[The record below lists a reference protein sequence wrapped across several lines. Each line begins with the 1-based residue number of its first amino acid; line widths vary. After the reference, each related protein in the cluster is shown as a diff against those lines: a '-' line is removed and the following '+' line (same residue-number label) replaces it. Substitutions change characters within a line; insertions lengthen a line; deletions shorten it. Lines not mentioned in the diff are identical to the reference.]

1 MTAGEFSAG
10 DWIDCLAQALPDLA
24 EEQNPYLREYHNHNP
39 RAHFKLGRQDGNP
52 LAFSLDDLRDLYAM
66 AFHSYDLGEEKH
78 YAALNAVLNPVRG
91 ILRSHPTLARVMS
104 PIIGRDDFWMQILG
118 SGSSTSLT
126 DLTAGLMARA
136 DELPGDGFRTA
147 ATELNAFLVTDGED
161 KTTGVPGDL
170 DVGYDV
176 VLFHGLSFREKFEI
190 GDDMTIVP
198 FERVRVFVDES
209 VLEDVAPTVIK
220 YNDWRSVGAVV
231 KPFRWKPE
239 FRRTGYGDD
248 SKLDRL
254 GPFSREAQEFLDLLA
269 VSHGM
274 PVVCLVMV
282 FHCLNRGACQLLGQ
296 PHSHGGVY
304 WGRSAHLFDRLPGS
318 PELLI
323 SKFAE
328 AKNAFEERK
337 NERYREVASVIGR
350 LAEALA
356 RGGQFAAEDK
366 VLDVAIA
373 LERMFKPRD
382 RGISRQLQK
391 KVASFLQGNDEVQSR
406 VKKAVEHFY
415 NVRSAIIHGPK
426 DNKKKRLLEE
436 KNEAFDAGFD
446 LVRRSLFKMLRDGP
460 PQQ

>member
-1 MTAGEFSAG
+1 MTAGEFSAD
-10 DWIDCLAQALPDLA
+10 DWIDRLAQALPDLA
-24 EEQNPYLREYHNHNP
+24 EEQKPHLREYRKHDP
-39 RAHFKLGRQDGNP
+39 RAHFELGERDGNP
-52 LAFSLDDLRDLYAM
+52 LAFSLDDLRDLYAR
-66 AFHSYDLGEEKH
+66 AFYSHDFGEEKH

-104 PIIGRDDFWMQILG
+104 PIIGRDDFWMRILD
-118 SGSSTSLT
+118 SGGASSLT

-136 DELPGDGFRTA
+136 DELPSNGFRTA
-147 ATELNAFLVTDGED
+147 ATELNAFLVTDGKD
-161 KTTGVPGDL
+161 KTAAVPGDL
-170 DVGYDV
+170 NVGYDV
-176 VLFHGLSFREKFEI
+176 VLFHGPSLREKLEI

-198 FERVRVFVDES
+198 FEQMRVFVDES

-220 YNDWRSVGAVV
+220 YNDWQSVGAVV

-239 FRRTGYGDD
+239 FRRMGYEGNPEP
-248 SKLDRL
+248 DRP
-254 GPFSREAQEFLDLLA
+254 GPFFREAQEFLDLLA

-274 PVVCLVMV
+274 PVVCLVV
-282 FHCLNRGACQLLGQ
+282 VPHCLNRGACRLLGQ
-296 PHSHGGVY
+296 PHSHGAIY
-304 WGRSAHLFDRLPGS
+304 WGRSAHLFNQLPRS

-337 NERYREVASVIGR
+337 SERYREVAPVIGR

-356 RGGQFAAEDK
+356 RGGQFATEDK

-373 LERMFKPRD
+373 LERMFKPQD
-382 RGISRQLQK
+382 REISKQLQK
-391 KVASFLQGNDEVQSR
+391 KVAGFLEGSDEVQSR
-406 VKKAVEHFY
+406 VKEAVEHFY

-426 DNKKKRLLEE
+426 DERKKRLLEE
-436 KNEAFDAGFD
+436 KKKAFDAGFG
-446 LVRRSLFKMLRDGP
+446 LTRRSLFKMLRSGP